1 MAAVPAGQVEDART
15 LGRAQAVEHERH
27 LEARLLDGLFFTQR
41 RDIARVEEVLEPIPP
56 AHSRRSIFRPGH
68 PMSRLHDAARTEART
83 IGVSVILS
91 AGLRRLLPGSPDG
104 PRRHTL
110 AAGANLGDLLAAL
123 GITAAT
129 DLTAA
134 VDGEL
139 ADHATRSATAPRSCS
154 SCRWKVAVAGGAAA
168 EGEATIRKAVKGFCS
183 KRQQRRRQQQEG
195 SSKDVAARPLTSH
208 RSEDNEMAQLRI
220 PLDEKRFNSGQTW
233 KDYMAQMGDTRA
245 KTEGNYANSKLT
257 DEERK
262 FFGSVNGVKYVVMLA
277 ENWCGD
283 VHRNS
288 PLIAHIVEAMPGA
301 ELRVFLR
308 DQNADLRDAFLNN
321 GYQSIP
327 VVVFF
332 DKDWNEI
339 GRWLERAHGATTASS
354 GIRARTLGAV
364 PQGASKEQQDAA
376 MNEFR
381 AQVQAEYDKP
391 GGALWRAAAA
401 EVKLLLETRLGAKK

>member
-1 MAAVPAGQVEDART
+1 
-15 LGRAQAVEHERH
+15 
-27 LEARLLDGLFFTQR
+27 
-41 RDIARVEEVLEPIPP
+41 
-56 AHSRRSIFRPGH
+56 
-68 PMSRLHDAARTEART
+68 
-83 IGVSVILS
+83 
-91 AGLRRLLPGSPDG
+91 
-104 PRRHTL
+104 
-110 AAGANLGDLLAAL
+110 
-123 GITAAT
+123 
-129 DLTAA
+129 
-134 VDGEL
+134 
-139 ADHATRSATAPRSCS
+139 
-154 SCRWKVAVAGGAAA
+154 
-168 EGEATIRKAVKGFCS
+168 
-183 KRQQRRRQQQEG
+183 
-195 SSKDVAARPLTSH
+195 
-208 RSEDNEMAQLRI
+208 MAQLRI

-245 KTEGNYANSKLT
+245 KTEANYANSKLT

-262 FFGSVNGVKYVVMLA
+262 FFSGISGVKYVVMLA

-308 DQNADLRDAFLNN
+308 DQNADLRDTFLNN

-339 GRWLERAHGATTASS
+339 GRWLERAHGATTVTA

-364 PQGASKEQQDAA
+364 PQGAPKEQQDAA
-376 MNEFR
+376 MGEFR
-381 AQVQAEYDKP
+381 TQVQAEYDKP

-401 EVKLLLETRLGAKK
+401 EVKLLLETKLGAKK